1 LGKVIGKRQPFWLLI
16 LRRKGP
22 LLFNNFVIFGQ
33 SKKYF
38 QKMLGFNY
46 EIRNF
51 KYVDGEV
58 SIDINEAERLKDLV
72 EKQITKKTKFFGDFI
87 NKCSQQCNRLLKLSK
102 QIAQIK
108 NLKQLKNDEL
118 REWFEKYAEEVLKM
132 MPFLNIISIM
142 ERIFEEKIREG
153 LEEKLSRKG
162 EADLLDS
169 FLRALIFP
177 QQNNFVIQQLDE
189 LVRIAA
195 DIQKRPKLAQKFKSE
210 AEDVEMWLKR
220 NEIALYS
227 KLKRHVKKFGF
238 LNMYCYEGQPMKIKD
253 VILRLQELLK
263 EDCRKKLT
271 EIISRKREDLERFRE
286 IITKYEIGGRL
297 REFID
302 YAQEYLYF
310 RLYRLDI
317 LFMAGYLVRDFIEEI
332 GKKMNLSYDEVIYV
346 WHKEVLDFLKKGI
359 IPDREEVKKR
369 EKAYATILIDGKLTI
384 FSGKKALALPPKKKI
399 KRTKKLTGRT
409 ASLGKHQG
417 KVKIVLSS
425 KEIDKVKKGNVLVS
439 IMTNPYYVPA
449 MIRAGAIVTD
459 EGGILCH
466 AAIVSREFGK
476 PCIVGTK
483 IATQV
488 LKDGDLVEVDASR
501 GLVKRIK

>member
-1 LGKVIGKRQPFWLLI
+1 MAGKKQPFWLLI

-22 LLFNNFVIFGQ
+22 LLFNNFVVFGQ
-33 SKKYF
+33 SRKYF
-38 QKMLGFNY
+38 QKMLGFDY

-58 SIDINEAERLKDLV
+58 SIDINEANQLRSLI
-72 EKQITKKTKFFGDFI
+72 EKQIAKETKFFGDFI
-87 NKCSQQCNRLLKLSK
+87 NKCSQQCGKLLKLSE
-102 QIAQIK
+102 QITQIK
-108 NLKQLKNDEL
+108 NLRQLKNDEL
-118 REWFEKYAEEVLKM
+118 REWFEKYTEEVLKM

-142 ERIFEEKIREG
+142 ERIFEERITDG
-153 LEEKLSRKG
+153 LGEKLRKKG
-162 EADLLDS
+162 KTDLLD
-169 FLRALIFP
+169 FYLKALIFP
-177 QQNNFVIQQLDE
+177 QKDNFVVQHLDE

-195 DIQKRPKLAQKFKSE
+195 DIQKQPKLVKAFK
-210 AEDVEMWLKR
+210 AETGDVKMWLKK
-220 NEIALYS
+220 NETALYS
-227 KLKRHVKKFGF
+227 KLKRDVKKFGF

-263 EDCRKKLT
+263 EDCGKKLT
-271 EIISRKREDLERFRE
+271 EIKSRKQQDLKRFKE
-286 IITKYEIGGRL
+286 IITKYKVGGKL

-317 LFMAGYLVRDFIEEI
+317 LFMAGCWVRDFVEEI
-332 GKKMNLSYDEVIYV
+332 GKRMGLSYDEVVYV
-346 WHKEVLDFLKKGI
+346 WHKEILNFLKKGI
-359 IPDREEVKKR
+359 VPDREEVKKR
-369 EKAYATILIDGKLTI
+369 KEAYVTIFIDGKLTI
-384 FSGKKALALPPKKKI
+384 CSGKKALTLLTKKKI
-399 KRTKKLTGRT
+399 KKVKKIEGRV
-409 ASLGKHQG
+409 ASLGRHKG
-417 KVKIVLSS
+417 KVKIVLSR
-425 KEIDKVKKGNVLVS
+425 KEIDKVEDGDVLVS

-488 LKDGDLVEVDASR
+488 LKDDDLVEVNASKGIVR
-501 GLVKRIK
+501 KIE